1 MSTAD
6 QRWVGCRSC
15 DAKRISIA
23 FQCPGRCGDL
33 PVGKELLMVPELLSQ
48 DLLLPTPTL
57 ITLRRTHPALST

>member
-1 MSTAD
+1 MSSAD

-15 DAKRISIA
+15 DAERISIA
-23 FQCPGRCGDL
+23 FQCPGRCRDL
-33 PVGKELLMVPELLSQ
+33 PVGKELLMVPELPSQ